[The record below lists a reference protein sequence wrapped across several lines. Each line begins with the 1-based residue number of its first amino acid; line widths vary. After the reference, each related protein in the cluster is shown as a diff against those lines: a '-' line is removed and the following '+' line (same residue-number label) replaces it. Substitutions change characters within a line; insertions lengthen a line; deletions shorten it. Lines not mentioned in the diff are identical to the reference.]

1 VLATPAR
8 SLWLSVTPE
17 LTRFSQLP
25 QFAPVQDFHALV
37 TLFFNPHSAQSS
49 FSLSEYSTPCAKIF
63 LPPFFCHD
71 ILVCSVASCSKSALS
86 VKSVVTNLCVLCGY
100 SRFWLRLRCF
110 AVFVAILASGEWSGT
125 RGPKGSQTGSRN
137 QNRNSICWI
146 LAKAA
151 VAKARGQRSV
161 VSGQWSE
168 GRVQSPKCRS
178 RERNGAISA
187 ARLRLVA
194 GRGCKRFRSPA
205 AWGSGGRTRST
216 KGPNDRQCSPRSRAA
231 DRLACK
237 DTTCPRSDKTPA
249 WRRGKSSAGS
259 NLYMAS

>member
-1 VLATPAR
+1 
-8 SLWLSVTPE
+8 LSVTPE

-49 FSLSEYSTPCAKIF
+49 FTLSEYSTPCAKIF

-151 VAKARGQRSV
+151 VAKVRGQWSV
-161 VSGQWSE
+161 VSGQRGESK
-168 GRVQSPKCRS
+168 VQSAEAESGMGQSAPRAGGWLLA
-178 RERNGAISA
+178 GAVNAFA
-187 ARLRLVA
+187 ARQ
-194 GRGCKRFRSPA
+194 RGDQAIAREAPEVPKNPK
-205 AWGSGGRTRST
+205 ST
-216 KGPNDRQCSPRSRAA
+216 KTF
-231 DRLACK
+231 
-237 DTTCPRSDKTPA
+237 TTDEHR
-249 WRRGKSSAGS
+249 
-259 NLYMAS
+259 